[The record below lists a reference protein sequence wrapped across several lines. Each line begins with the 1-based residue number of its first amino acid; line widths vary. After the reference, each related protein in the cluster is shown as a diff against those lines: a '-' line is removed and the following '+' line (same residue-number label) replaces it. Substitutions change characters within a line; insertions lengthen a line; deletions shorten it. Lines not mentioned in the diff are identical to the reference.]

1 MSLLV
6 PALLTNLNDSSN
18 GDREIAFM
26 QIDCEVIDT
35 RLLNLKFNDIPFD
48 FMKIMHQDYVNEQQ
62 QSYTGNN
69 NY

>member
-35 RLLNLKFNDIPFD
+35 RLLNLKFSDIPFD